1 MKRVILAS
9 SLLLAGGTTAFA
21 DQLYWV
27 VGNRATQRCDIVG
40 SNPVVYGLPAYDT
53 NGRNTYWFGDGPYRS
68 KDDAKLAR
76 ATIHVCPLEPEEPT
90 GK

>member
-1 MKRVILAS
+1 MKRVMLAGA
-9 SLLLAGGTTAFA
+9 LLLAAGTTAFG

-27 VGNRATQRCDIVG
+27 VGNRVTQRCDLVA
-40 SNPVVYGLPAYDT
+40 SNPVVFGLPAYDE
-53 NGRNTYWFGDGPYRS
+53 GAPYTYWFSDGPYKS

-76 ATIHVCPLEPEEPT
+76 STIRVCPVEPEEPA